1 MGEHFLGIERT
12 GMRKNGEPQTF
23 SNLVMGMVQFLVVA
37 APVTAQIPCGGYEV
51 TAIIQAA
58 KCPPFGYSPT
68 LPSGLNDLGWVVGH
82 VISCVIGPDVAFLWT
97 PQGGL
102 EGLEMPP
109 GASQSR
115 AIDINNHRD
124 PQIVGTVDISGL
136 GTRAFLIDGEDLIII
151 PPPDGGTFSS
161 VAALNNQRQVVGS
174 TADGT
179 PFSKAYI
186 WEDGVMTIIE
196 PTFGPR
202 SAARDINEAGII
214 VGWMGTGIGI
224 DSHAFL
230 WQHGVV
236 TDLGLAPGTFSSSTK
251 AINNSR
257 QIAAGGTFDED
268 HPEGFISG
276 GFFWE
281 DGVWTFVGMLPGYDS
296 MALTGLND
304 AGQLVGWSR
313 DIQNGQH
320 PDTGF
325 IWQDGIMTNLND
337 LIPPGSDLQIQRAEG
352 INSTGQIAAVGH
364 DAAGDVVALLLT
376 PVQGPLG
383 DLDGDCQVGVSD
395 FLILLSNWG
404 SCENCAAC
412 PADLD
417 NNCVVGVSDL
427 LTLLGNWG

>member
-1 MGEHFLGIERT
+1 
-12 GMRKNGEPQTF
+12 MRKEGKPQRL
-23 SNLVMGMVQFLVVA
+23 SNVAMGMVQFLFLA
-37 APVTAQIPCGGYEV
+37 GPVTAQIPCGGYEV
-51 TAIIQAA
+51 TAIIQAPE
-58 KCPPFGYSPT
+58 CPPFGYPPV
-68 LPSGLNDLGWVVGH
+68 LPSGLNELGWVVGH

-97 PQGGL
+97 PEGGL

-115 AIDINNHRD
+115 AIDINNHPDR
-124 PQIVGTVDISGL
+124 QIVGTVDISDV
-136 GTRAFLIDGEDLIII
+136 GTRAFLIEGEELIII
-151 PPPDGGTFSS
+151 PPPNDGTFSS

-202 SAARDINEAGII
+202 SAAGDINKAGIV

-230 WQHGVV
+230 WEDGVV

-281 DGVWTFVGMLPGYDS
+281 DGVWVFVGMLPGYDS

-304 AGQLVGWSR
+304 AGQVVGWSR
-313 DIQNGQH
+313 DIQKGQH

-325 IWQDGIMTNLND
+325 IWQEGVMTNIND
-337 LIPPGSDLQIQRAEG
+337 LLPSDCDLTVYRAEA
-352 INSTGQIAAVGH
+352 INNAGQITGRAVNQDNDLVAFILTPIEGPLADLNGDCAVG
-364 DAAGDVVALLLT
+364 VA
-376 PVQGPLG
+376 
-383 DLDGDCQVGVSD
+383 DL
-395 FLILLSNWG
+395 LILLASWG
-404 SCENCAAC
+404 PCDDCGDCAADFN
-412 PADLD
+412 AD
-417 NNCVVGVSDL
+417 CAVGVSDL
-427 LTLLGNWG
+427 LTLLVNWG